1 MTTVETQLP
10 GAGLGEPLEVF
21 GVRER
26 SHCLNVRAAP
36 LPGGTGP
43 ERGVV
48 VLECVDRFASQARSG
63 HFLFDRC
70 ESLNCRHPEPPNPR
84 IYCHNSNVKRLVLIL
99 LAAVVGGLADAA
111 GASPDATRPSTS
123 AVVMERS
130 QIQQLVLRYAAE
142 YGMDYLLLDA
152 LIRTESAYNPNAV
165 SHKGAMGLM
174 QLMPATARRLR
185 VADPFDPEQNIRGG
199 VAEFARL
206 MERYSGRGGTGPGGV
221 QRRRGRGFEVRGDPS
236 LSRDSKLRG
245 ADHGAVHGQALEW
258 HHPPSTGPGQA
269 GPRSHQRRRA
279 HHEPAEPFDAI
290 IHDLRGIAGRRV
302 RPHGAGRSVAPPR
315 PRSRILRSPT
325 RDRAVRSRP
334 RDR

>member
-1 MTTVETQLP
+1 
-10 GAGLGEPLEVF
+10 
-21 GVRER
+21 
-26 SHCLNVRAAP
+26 
-36 LPGGTGP
+36 
-43 ERGVV
+43 
-48 VLECVDRFASQARSG
+48 
-63 HFLFDRC
+63 
-70 ESLNCRHPEPPNPR
+70 
-84 IYCHNSNVKRLVLIL
+84 VKRLVLIL

-206 MERYSGRGGTGPGGV
+206 MERYSGRVELALAAYNAGEGAVSKYGGIPPFRETRNYVARIMELYTGKPWNGTI
-221 QRRRGRGFEVRGDPS
+221 RRRPAQVKLVRDPTS
-236 LSRDSKLRG
+236 
-245 ADHGAVHGQALEW
+245 GAVLITNQRNRST
-258 HHPPSTGPGQA
+258 PSSTTSGGSL
-269 GPRSHQRRRA
+269 GGG
-279 HHEPAEPFDAI
+279 F
-290 IHDLRGIAGRRV
+290 GRT
-302 RPHGAGRSVAPPR
+302 AQE
-315 PRSRILRSPT
+315 
-325 RDRAVRSRP
+325 DR
-334 RDR
+334 

>member
-1 MTTVETQLP
+1 
-10 GAGLGEPLEVF
+10 VF

-206 MERYSGRGGTGPGGV
+206 MERYSGRVELALAAYNAGEGAVSKYGGIPPFRETRNYVARIMELYTGKPWNGTI
-221 QRRRGRGFEVRGDPS
+221 RRRPAQVKLVRDPTS
-236 LSRDSKLRG
+236 
-245 ADHGAVHGQALEW
+245 GAVLITNQRNRST
-258 HHPPSTGPGQA
+258 PSSTTSGGSL
-269 GPRSHQRRRA
+269 GGG
-279 HHEPAEPFDAI
+279 F
-290 IHDLRGIAGRRV
+290 GRT
-302 RPHGAGRSVAPPR
+302 AQE
-315 PRSRILRSPT
+315 
-325 RDRAVRSRP
+325 DR
-334 RDR
+334 

>member
-1 MTTVETQLP
+1 
-10 GAGLGEPLEVF
+10 VF

-269 GPRSHQRRRA
+269 GPRSHQRPCSSRTSGTVRR
-279 HHEPAEPFDAI
+279 HH
-290 IHDLRGIAGRRV
+290 
-302 RPHGAGRSVAPPR
+302 PR
-315 PRSRILRSPT
+315 PPGDRWEAGSAARRRKIGSAPAATIAHPPVTDQRSGSSFQTT
-325 RDRAVRSRP
+325 RPMSAENTTVE
-334 RDR
+334 